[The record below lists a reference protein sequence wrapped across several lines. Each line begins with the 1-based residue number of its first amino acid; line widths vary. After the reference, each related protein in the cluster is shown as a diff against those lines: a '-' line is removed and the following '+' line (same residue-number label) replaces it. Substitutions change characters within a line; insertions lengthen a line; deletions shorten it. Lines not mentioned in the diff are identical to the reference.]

1 MGARTMPAPTAVASL
16 RYRIPARKIPAKSKC
31 LPRDDAPLRM
41 NPPSLH
47 PANQLKRQWLPRN
60 FRWNLKNSPREVALP
75 DQLQSL
81 AAELAME
88 RAQRHPNFPALAP
101 AGSRAALPPENP

>member
-1 MGARTMPAPTAVASL
+1 MGARTTPAPTAVASL

-41 NPPSLH
+41 NQPSPH

-60 FRWNLKNSPREVALP
+60 FRWNLKNSPWEVALP

-81 AAELAME
+81 GAERVTE
-88 RAQRHPNFPALAP
+88 R
-101 AGSRAALPPENP
+101 GSALPMFSAP